1 MRGASA
7 VGSVDPVAHAR
18 LGLAHR
24 VGPSESAP
32 TIIADEDQPAGPMQ
46 VIVVGKGGLTTHR
59 LPATG
64 SVVLGRGPESDLR
77 LDDARVSRSHARL
90 RGGSEP
96 AIQDLGS
103 ANGTRLRGQR
113 LDKDVWT
120 PLALGEGVQIG
131 SHTLF
136 VQRAGSA
143 DDLPV
148 VTADDPG
155 PEEPASEQMRALYRT
170 VARVARGTINVLI
183 LGETGVGKDVLA
195 QHLHQC
201 SGREDKPFVRVECAT
216 LSETLL
222 VSDLFGH
229 ERGAFTGAV
238 QSKPGLLET
247 AEGGTVF
254 LDEVGE
260 LPLPIQAKLLH
271 ALETRQVLRAGSVKS
286 RQIDVRYVAA
296 TNRDLNADVAEGRFR
311 RDLFFRLSAF
321 TAIVPPLRQ
330 RMAEVVPLA
339 RQFAVEAARPL
350 GRAAP
355 ALSEPAAAVLMKHDW
370 PGNIRELRNVIELA
384 VLLSE
389 GELIEAQHISL
400 DPQAAAAPA
409 PTVAAPAAGGDPD
422 QEERQ
427 RILRVLAECGGNQT
441 KAARQLGMARGTLLA
456 RLDAYGVPRP
466 RMPLGR

>member
-1 MRGASA
+1 M
-7 VGSVDPVAHAR
+7 VGR
-18 LGLAHR
+18 
-24 VGPSESAP
+24 
-32 TIIADEDQPAGPMQ
+32 
-46 VIVVGKGGLTTHR
+46 GGLSTHR
-59 LPATG
+59 LPASG
-64 SVVLGRGPESDLR
+64 SVVVGRGPDSDLR

-90 RGGSEP
+90 HTGPELT
-96 AIQDLGS
+96 IQDLGS

-113 LDKDVWT
+113 LDKHQST

-136 VQRAGSA
+136 VQRAGPAS
-143 DDLPV
+143 DLPAV
-148 VTADDPG
+148 AGATQA
-155 PEEPASEQMRALYRT
+155 PEEPGSEQMLALYRT
-170 VARVARGTINVLI
+170 VERVARGTINVLI

-201 SGREDKPFVRVECAT
+201 SSRADQPFVRVECAT

-260 LPLPIQAKLLH
+260 LPPQIQAKLLH
-271 ALETRQVLRAGSVKS
+271 ALETRQVMRAGSVKS

-296 TNRDLNADVAEGRFR
+296 TNRDLNADVAQGRFR

-321 TAIVPPLRQ
+321 TAVVPPLRQ
-330 RMAEVVPLA
+330 RPSEILPLA
-339 RQFAVEAARPL
+339 RRFAAEATRPL
-350 GRAAP
+350 KRPAP
-355 ALSEPAAAVLMKHDW
+355 VLSDQAAALLQRHDW
-370 PGNIRELRNVIELA
+370 PGNIRELRNAIELA
-384 VLLSE
+384 VLLTE
-389 GELIEAQHISL
+389 GDVIEAEHLSL
-400 DPQAAAAPA
+400 DRQSPPAAAITEDPPAATAPA
-409 PTVAAPAAGGDPD
+409 SPD
-422 QEERQ
+422 QPDAQQEERE

-466 RMPLGR
+466 RLRLGR

>member
-1 MRGASA
+1 
-7 VGSVDPVAHAR
+7 
-18 LGLAHR
+18 

-32 TIIADEDQPAGPMQ
+32 TVTADEDQPGGVLQ
-46 VIVVGKGGLTTHR
+46 VIVVGRSGLTTHR
-59 LPATG
+59 LPASG
-64 SVVLGRGPESDLR
+64 SVVVGRGPDSDLR
-77 LDDARVSRSHARL
+77 LDDARVSRNHARL
-90 RGGSEP
+90 RIGSDLS
-96 AIQDLGS
+96 IQDLGS

-113 LDKDVWT
+113 LQQDQWA

-143 DDLPV
+143 DDLPALP
-148 VTADDPG
+148 ADDPG

-170 VARVARGTINVLI
+170 VERVARGTINVLI

-201 SGREDKPFVRVECAT
+201 SSRADRPFVRVECAT

-238 QSKPGLLET
+238 QTKPGLLET

-260 LPLPIQAKLLH
+260 LPVQIQAKLLH

-296 TNRDLNADVAEGRFR
+296 TNRDLNADVAQGRFR

-321 TAIVPPLRQ
+321 TAVVPPLRQ
-330 RMAEVVPLA
+330 RTSEILPLA
-339 RQFAVEAARPL
+339 RQFAAEAARPL
-350 GRAAP
+350 GRPAP
-355 ALSEPAAAVLMKHDW
+355 ELSDQAAALLQQHDW
-370 PGNIRELRNVIELA
+370 PGNIRELRNVIELS
-384 VLLSE
+384 VLLSD
-389 GELIEAQHISL
+389 GEVIEARHISL
-400 DPQAAAAPA
+400 DPQASPA
-409 PTVAAPAAGGDPD
+409 DATSDPPATQSSPD
-422 QEERQ
+422 ANVGQEPEEERQ

>member
-1 MRGASA
+1 
-7 VGSVDPVAHAR
+7 
-18 LGLAHR
+18 L
-24 VGPSESAP
+24 
-32 TIIADEDQPAGPMQ
+32 Q
-46 VIVVGKGGLTTHR
+46 VIIVGRGGLTTQR
-59 LPATG
+59 LPAN
-64 SVVLGRGPESDLR
+64 SSLVLGRGPDSDLR
-77 LDDARVSRSHARL
+77 LDDGRVSRNHARL
-90 RGGSEP
+90 RSGPEL

-113 LDKDVWT
+113 LEQHEWT
-120 PLALGEGVQIG
+120 PLSLGEGVQIG

-148 VTADDPG
+148 VSTDDAR
-155 PEEPASEQMRALYRT
+155 PEQPISDQMRALYRT
-170 VARVARGTINVLI
+170 VERVARGTINVLI

-195 QHLHQC
+195 QHLHQY
-201 SGREDKPFVRVECAT
+201 SARAARPFVRIECAT

-260 LPLPIQAKLLH
+260 LPLQIQAKLLH

-286 RQIDVRYVAA
+286 RQLDVRYVAA
-296 TNRDLNADVAEGRFR
+296 TNRDLSADVAQGRFR

-330 RMAEVVPLA
+330 RMVELVPLA
-339 RQFAVEAARPL
+339 RRFAAEAARPL

-355 ALSEPAAAVLMKHDW
+355 ALSDEAAAMLQGHHW
-370 PGNIRELRNVIELA
+370 PGNIRELRNAIELA
-384 VLLSE
+384 VLLCE
-389 GELIEAQHISL
+389 GEVIEARHISL
-400 DPQAAAAPA
+400 DPQVTAAPPA
-409 PTVAAPAAGGDPD
+409 PDASIAVDPSPATSGDLD

-456 RLDAYGVPRP
+456 RLVAYGVPRP
-466 RMPLGR
+466 RMPVGR